1 MASMML
7 ATPEILTHAV
17 APWVRFYSHSKAA
30 ATAVTFLHIAPIVV
44 GGGLGISLD
53 RSTLRVASGD
63 RDARR
68 RHLIEL
74 GAVHAWVIGALA
86 LSFLSGIALLAAD
99 LDTFLFSW
107 VFWVKIGLI
116 GLLLANG
123 ALMTLTERSLR
134 AAESERGDAWLRLRI
149 VAIASLSL
157 WMMITLAGVVLTN
170 VA

>member
-1 MASMML
+1 MML
-7 ATPEILTHAV
+7 ATPDILTHAV

-30 ATAVTFLHIAPIVV
+30 ATVVTFLHIAPIVV

-53 RSTLRVASGD
+53 RSTLRVASHD

-68 RHLIEL
+68 RHLVEL
-74 GAVHAWVIGALA
+74 AAVHRWVIGALA
-86 LSFLSGIALLAAD
+86 LSFLSGIALLASD

-116 GLLLANG
+116 VLLLANG

-134 AAESERGDAWLRLRI
+134 TAESGGSDAWRRLRL
-149 VAIASLSL
+149 VAVASLTL
-157 WMMITLAGVVLTN
+157 WLAITFAGVVLTN